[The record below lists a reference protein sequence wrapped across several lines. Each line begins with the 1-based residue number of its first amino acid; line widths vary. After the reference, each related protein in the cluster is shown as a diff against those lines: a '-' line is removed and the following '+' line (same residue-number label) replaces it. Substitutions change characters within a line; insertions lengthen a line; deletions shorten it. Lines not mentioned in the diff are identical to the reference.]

1 MTLLPLDLPAGFYR
15 NGTEYDASNRW
26 RDGSLVRWRDGSL
39 RPIGGWQSL
48 KNGFCTNPV
57 RGSHAWE
64 SLGGTAYFAG
74 GSYNELTAMTGA
86 GVTYDI
92 TPTVMS
98 TGRKDA
104 ALNNGAGGGF
114 YGIGYFG
121 TPRPSTG
128 TYSEASSWALD
139 NFGEYLLGV
148 HFDTGTLVEWQLG
161 SSAVAVP
168 VANAPTNNL
177 GLVVTEERFVFLL
190 GAGGNPRRV
199 AFSDKENNTVW
210 TPAATNEAGDIDLQT
225 SGQIMQGIKTRG
237 QTLIITDTDA
247 FSAKYIGPP
256 YVYRFDRVGTSCGAV
271 SRMSAVDTDAGSF
284 WMGQKGFFTFDG
296 NSVREL
302 PCEVH
307 DYVFDDININQQ
319 SKIWGFS
326 NTEFSEVWWFYPSG
340 SSLEIDRYVAFDL
353 LENHWLIGNL
363 SRTAGTP
370 RGVFRTPLMAGQYD
384 AETVNYTVTVVGGNP
399 ANHPQHN
406 VGSVNKYA
414 INGSTATADVT
425 LSFKRGNTY
434 RFDQSDGSNSN
445 HPIKFSTVNN
455 GTHAGGS
462 EYTDGVVVV
471 GVAGQTGAYVEI
483 TVAENAPDDIFYYCQ
498 NHNGMGWKA
507 DVSDPI
513 IIFNHEQ
520 GLNYDSGSVFCE
532 TGPISIGNGDKV
544 AKVSQVIPDELTQGD
559 VDLKFKTRFYPNAT
573 ETTHGPYN
581 PNNPTS
587 LRFTGR
593 QLRMRVEGDRATKW
607 RVGTMRLET
616 RAGGRR

>member
-1 MTLLPLDLPAGFYR
+1 MPLVPLKLQAGFYR
-15 NGTEYDASNRW
+15 NGTEFDASNRW

-39 RPIGGWQSL
+39 RPIGGWQAFKS
-48 KNGFCTNPV
+48 GFCTNPV

-64 SLGGTAYFAG
+64 SNAGTAYFAG
-74 GSYNELTAMTGA
+74 GSYNELIAMTGA

-92 TPTVMS
+92 TPTVLS
-98 TGRKDA
+98 AGREDA
-104 ALNNGAGGGF
+104 ALNLGAGGGF
-114 YGIGYFG
+114 YGIGYYG

-128 TYSEASSWALD
+128 TYSEATSWSLD

-199 AFSDKENNTVW
+199 AFSDKENNTIW

-256 YVYRFDRVGTSCGAV
+256 YVYGFDRVGTSCGAV
-271 SRMSAVDTDAGSF
+271 SRMSAVDTDVGAF
-284 WMGQKGFFTFDG
+284 WMGQNGFFTFDG
-296 NSVREL
+296 NRVREL

-307 DYVFDDININQQ
+307 DYVFDDLNVNQQ

-326 NTEFSEVWWFYPSG
+326 NVEFSEIWWFYPSG
-340 SSLEIDRYVAFDL
+340 SSLEIDRYVAYDI

-363 SRTAGTP
+363 SRTSGVP
-370 RGVFRTPLMAGQYD
+370 RGVFRTPIMTGEYAAESVTYNVTVVSDGGNKYAISSYSGSAPTITLTKGNTYKFDQSD
-384 AETVNYTVTVVGGNP
+384 ASNATHPLQFSTTSDGTHGGGSAYTTGVTVVG
-399 ANHPQHN
+399 
-406 VGSVNKYA
+406 
-414 INGSTATADVT
+414 T
-425 LSFKRGNTY
+425 
-434 RFDQSDGSNSN
+434 
-445 HPIKFSTVNN
+445 
-455 GTHAGGS
+455 
-462 EYTDGVVVV
+462 
-471 GVAGQTGAYVEI
+471 AGQTGAYVQI
-483 TVAENAPDDIFYYCQ
+483 VVADNAPDTLYYYCTQ
-498 NHNGMGWKA
+498 HSGMGGTA
-507 DVSDPI
+507 NINGQVVV
-513 IIFNHEQ
+513 FNHEQ

-532 TGPISIGNGDKV
+532 TGPVSIGNGDNV
-544 AKVSQVIPDELTQGD
+544 MYVTSVIPDEKTQGD
-559 VDLKFKTRFYPNAT
+559 VNMTFKTRLHPNGSEST
-573 ETTHGPYN
+573 FGPFV
-581 PNNPTS
+581 PSNPTDA
-587 LRFTGR
+587 RFSGR
-593 QLRMRVEGDRATKW
+593 QVRMKVEGVKAAKW

-616 RAGGRR
+616 RVGGTR